1 MKLIVGLGNPGKKYE
16 YNRHNIGF
24 LVLDHYLKNS
34 DFKEKFNG
42 LYKIEVI
49 NGEKVIFL
57 KPQSYMNLSGNVV
70 KKFKDFYK
78 IDISDILIIYDD
90 ISFEFGILKLKPKGS
105 SGGHNGLKN
114 IIEMLGTSDIKRL
127 KIGISKNNIELKNY
141 VLSNFNKIETEKL
154 NEILKMTDSI
164 ISDYINYDFQTLMN
178 RYN

>member
-127 KIGISKNNIELKNY
+127 KNY
-141 VLSNFNKIETEKL
+141 VLSNFNKIEKEKL

>member
-105 SGGHNGLKN
+105 SGGHNGLK
-114 IIEMLGTSDIKRL
+114 

-141 VLSNFNKIETEKL
+141 VLSNFNKIEKEKL

>member
-24 LVLDHYLKNS
+24 LVLDH
-34 DFKEKFNG
+34 
-42 LYKIEVI
+42 
-49 NGEKVIFL
+49 GEKVIFL

-141 VLSNFNKIETEKL
+141 VLSNFNKIEKEKL